1 MTVLIS
7 MPFNSDRE
15 RAKHE
20 QAVHVE
26 TIMMK
31 WRFLSV
37 SHLIHGWL
45 YGRKIVVPFSNAWLM
60 IVAASILRLMR
71 LLTEQSSKRLIAID
85 HRASVW
91 MTNDKNIMIF
101 LYSDIFFAAIRR
113 GMYEFVGCRN

>member
-7 MPFNSDRE
+7 MPLNSDRKKE
-15 RAKHE
+15 QSTNKHYDE
-20 QAVHVE
+20 MAFFVCF
-26 TIMMK
+26 TSLP
-31 WRFLSV
+31 R
-37 SHLIHGWL
+37 